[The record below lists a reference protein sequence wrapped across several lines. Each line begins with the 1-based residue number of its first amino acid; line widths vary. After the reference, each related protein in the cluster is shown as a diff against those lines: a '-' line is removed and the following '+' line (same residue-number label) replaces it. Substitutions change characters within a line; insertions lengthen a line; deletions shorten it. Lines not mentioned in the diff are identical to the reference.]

1 MFLVVQQEEL
11 MAQSIYQE
19 KFNNS
24 IITALLFGNLTMD
37 DKESK
42 LQAFINETDERY
54 DMLCDNVTR
63 LLVNKETNNDVNTLF
78 LTIDGFSFISN
89 STINQQSSCVP
100 VLTINQYSPNCPDI
114 LAYIEIALCV
124 FASYCGFIKT
134 TFRSN
139 EKSA

>member
-1 MFLVVQQEEL
+1 
-11 MAQSIYQE
+11 MARSFYQE

-24 IITALLFGNLTMD
+24 IITALLFNNLAIN

-42 LQAFINETDERY
+42 LQAFVNDADERY
-54 DMLCDNVTR
+54 DMLCDNITR

-89 STINQQSSCVP
+89 STLNQSPSCVP
-100 VLTINQYSPNCPDI
+100 VLTINQYSPSCPDI

-124 FASYCGFIKT
+124 FASYCSFVKT
-134 TFRSN
+134 TFHSTD
-139 EKSA
+139 KSA